1 MWLCR
6 YQLVCNAVPPY
17 TWAVTREDR
26 LEFIKIL
33 QAHAQTVAV
42 CEACA
47 RTTRDLAAEVKR
59 GGLPSPA
66 DLQQT
71 VDIAE
76 RVLADLDSTREEVER
91 LMAVLA

>member
-1 MWLCR
+1 M
-6 YQLVCNAVPPY
+6 
-17 TWAVTREDR
+17 TREDR

-59 GGLPSPA
+59 GGVPPPA

-71 VDIAE
+71 VDVAE
-76 RVLADLDSTREEVER
+76 RVLADLESTREEVER
-91 LMAVLA
+91 LIAAFA